1 MSDIEKNIPKN
12 YLVIERKSEWE
23 QDDDTYIT
31 ATRVTDQ
38 KSIQD
43 AVRRAELE
51 EGDRMFLVVA
61 IQELTLQLIGK
72 NLIPKESVMAD
83 EDTEAPAEDEN
94 DAPKS

>member
-1 MSDIEKNIPKN
+1 MGDIEENIPKSC
-12 YLVIERKSEWE
+12 LVIERKSEWE

-31 ATRVTDQ
+31 ATRVTDK
-38 KSIQD
+38 KSIRD

-51 EGDRMFLVVA
+51 EGDRMFLIVA